1 MDGLT
6 ARIGLIYE
14 DMVQALLVAY
24 ERWDVP
30 CSREDIER
38 ILRRSGHVRVMVRRE
53 LRNGGK
59 REAVYREVGA
69 DWLGGLGIA
78 WVDLC
83 AACSDFALR
92 HFLKCLSH
100 EEAEVWAKQWGK
112 RVTTK

>member
-14 DMVQALLVAY
+14 DLVQALLVAY
-24 ERWDVP
+24 ERWGVP

-59 REAVYREVGA
+59 REAVYREVGNEV
-69 DWLGGLGIA
+69 GLSRSMVEKIA
-78 WVDLC
+78 
-83 AACSDFALR
+83 
-92 HFLKCLSH
+92 
-100 EEAEVWAKQWGK
+100 QGK
-112 RVTTK
+112 R